1 MVRMEAIRV
10 IERIMATPHAEEG
23 GKRRH
28 MTDDEDAVFLSQ
40 LDRLDLAHLK
50 RTIDPEDLYQEAFEI
65 NPIMMTQRTDPTDD
79 AHLLDC
85 Y

>member
-1 MVRMEAIRV
+1 MEAIKV
-10 IERIMATPHAEEG
+10 IERIKATTPSEVDDR
-23 GKRRH
+23 KRRH
-28 MTDDEDAVFLSQ
+28 MTDEDGEDAAFMKQ
-40 LDRLDLAHLK
+40 LDGLDLAHLK

-65 NPIMMTQRTDPTDD
+65 NPTMMTQRTDPTDD

>member
-1 MVRMEAIRV
+1 MVREEAIKV
-10 IERIMATPHAEEG
+10 IERILGNPEENSK
-23 GKRRH
+23 KRRY
-28 MTDDEDAVFLSQ
+28 TEDEEDMAFMKQ
-40 LDRLDLAHLK
+40 LDQVDLHHLK

-65 NPIMMTQRTDPTDD
+65 SPTMMTQPTDPTDD